1 MIQSLWNTL
10 HLVNIMLVL
19 PVSSSVCQRGFSA
32 QKRIKYDVRG
42 SLHVDTVEDLIQI
55 IMEGPSLQE
64 FDVKEALKTWFSQ
77 GKRSRKPNYKGWP
90 SEPLSGTQ
98 VDLL

>member
-1 MIQSLWNTL
+1 
-10 HLVNIMLVL
+10 MLVL

-64 FDVKEALKTWFSQ
+64 FDVKEALKNGSVRVKGLGSQITRAGLLSLLVEHRRIFSKEE
-77 GKRSRKPNYKGWP
+77 GIKASKVVLAN
-90 SEPLSGTQ
+90 
-98 VDLL
+98 